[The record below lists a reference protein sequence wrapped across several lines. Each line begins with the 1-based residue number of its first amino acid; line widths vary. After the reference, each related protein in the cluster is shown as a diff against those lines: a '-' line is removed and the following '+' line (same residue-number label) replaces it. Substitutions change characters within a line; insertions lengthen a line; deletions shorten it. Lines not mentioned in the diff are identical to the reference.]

1 MLGEIFKMT
10 NDQLKILI
18 YNDEL
23 LCYKTGNLVSTR
35 EESSVI
41 DIGDPRDI
49 NKRIL
54 KSPLETMTFVVDSS
68 KQSETVK
75 LDDTLMRRIAKY
87 NKEIEVKELDKNLK
101 DKEEKIKEL
110 EEKIEDREKR
120 WKKIQEFVANI
131 YDLPVED
138 DEDDYYNEDY

>member
-10 NDQLKILI
+10 DLKILI

-23 LCYKTGNLVSTR
+23 LCYKTGNLVSMQV
-35 EESSVI
+35 ESSAI
-41 DIGDPRDI
+41 NIKTLRDTSE
-49 NKRIL
+49 RIL

-75 LDDTLMRRIAKY
+75 LDDTLMKRIAKY
-87 NKEIEVKELDKNLK
+87 NKEIEIKELDKKLK

-120 WKKIQEFVANI
+120 WRKIQEFVANI

-138 DEDDYYNEDY
+138 NEDEYYEEDY